1 MRKLAIG
8 VAAAAALALTGTG
21 TAATAAPSA
30 PDAAKP
36 AVRLPK
42 LVKLK
47 DIRRHQK
54 NLQTIATYNGGTRAS
69 GEPGF
74 TVSKKYV
81 LDQLRR
87 AGYHP
92 KVQNFPF
99 DYWKENSD
107 PVMEQTAPDAKKY
120 ANGTDYA
127 TMQFSGSGDVSAA
140 VTAVDPGATSGCEA
154 ADFSGFPSGNIALI
168 TRGTCDF
175 QVKADNAVKAGAKAV
190 LIYNDGAAPD
200 RMSPIAGTL
209 GKPFD
214 LPVLTPSFKVGSA
227 LVDAAKGGGLRM
239 HVTTDTINDKRT
251 TSNITAD
258 TSRGRPGNVVVVGA
272 HLDSVTAGPG
282 INDNGS
288 GTATLLAMA
297 QQFHKLGQVKNKVR
311 FAWWGAEENGLI
323 GSTYYVDH
331 LTAAQKKKIALNLN
345 FDMLGSP
352 NYVRFVY
359 DGDAAGTPAGS
370 GAIEKTFVDYYKS
383 RGLPVEATPFDGRSD
398 YGPFIDAGIPAGG
411 VDSGAEGVKTADEA
425 KVYGGTAGEQYDPCY
440 HQACDTYDNVSLK
453 GLDELSDGAAFATET
468 FARSTL
474 PVNGVDRAK
483 AAKAAAHRSPAMLG
497 DHAVR

>member
-1 MRKLAIG
+1 MRKLAIA

-21 TAATAAPSA
+21 TAAAAPSGPGA
-30 PDAAKP
+30 AAKP

-99 DYWKENSD
+99 DYWKEQSD
-107 PVMEQTAPDAKKY
+107 PVMEQTAPDAKRY
-120 ANGTDYA
+120 ENGTDYT
-127 TMQFSGSGDVSAA
+127 TMQFSGSGDVSGT

-175 QVKADNAVKAGAKAV
+175 QVKTDNAVKAGAKAV
-190 LIYNDGAAPD
+190 LIYNDGTAPD
-200 RMSPIAGTL
+200 RMGPIAGTL

-214 LPVLTPSFKVGSA
+214 LPVLTPSYEIGSA
-227 LVDAAKGGGLRM
+227 LATAAKGGGLRM
-239 HVTTDTINDKRT
+239 HVTTDTINDRRT

-258 TSRGRPGNVVVVGA
+258 TARGRARNVVVVGA
-272 HLDSVTAGPG
+272 HLDSVTEGPG

-288 GTATLLAMA
+288 GTATLLTMA
-297 QQFHKLGQVKNKVR
+297 EQFHKLGGVKNKVR

-331 LTAAQKKKIALNLN
+331 LSAAQKKRVALNLN

-359 DGDAAGTPAGS
+359 DGDAADAPAGS
-370 GAIEKTFVDYYKS
+370 GAIKKTFVDYYKS
-383 RGLPVEATPFDGRSD
+383 RGLPMVAKPFDGRSD
-398 YGPFIDAGIPAGG
+398 YGPFIAAGIPAGG
-411 VDSGAEGVKTADEA
+411 VESGAEGVKTAEQA

-440 HQACDTYDNVSLK
+440 HQVCDTYRNVNLK
-453 GLDELSDGAAFATET
+453 GLNQLSDGAAFATET

-474 PVNGVDRAK
+474 PVNGVDHAK
-483 AAKAAAHRSPAMLG
+483 AATAAHRAPAMRG
-497 DHAVR
+497 DRFVR